1 MDFIYKAPPPPHR
14 KIPYIPEE
22 ELFIEMEDI

>member
-1 MDFIYKAPPPPHR
+1 MDFIYKAPPPAHR